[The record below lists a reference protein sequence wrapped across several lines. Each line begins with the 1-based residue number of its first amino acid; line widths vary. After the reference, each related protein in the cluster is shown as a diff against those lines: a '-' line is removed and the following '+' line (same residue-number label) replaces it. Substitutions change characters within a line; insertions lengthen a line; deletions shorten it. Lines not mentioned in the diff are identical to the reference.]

1 MNHFSSIIEFYL
13 YHPSEKWN
21 IITNS
26 VEEGFNV
33 SGKEDIILKS

>member
-1 MNHFSSIIEFYL
+1 MNHFSSIIELYL
-13 YHPSEKWN
+13 YHPPKKWN

-33 SGKEDIILKS
+33 SGKEDTILKS